1 MPRRWPVDGDRD
13 SDDRLPAGFER
24 IGYDADDGVYTYR
37 APDGSIWKG
46 LSGNR
51 YGELTQVQGA
61 DPVVEVTNVERQ
73 RSPTPPPPPTE
84 PNPTQQKIKR
94 SKTSQM
100 LENSVLRLGNIAR
113 DIRERA
119 KKRREERRKKAELR
133 RQQTINSFLNDGDL
147 NDVGHMEFDKM
158 ENVNWT
164 I

>member
-1 MPRRWPVDGDRD
+1 MPRRWPVDGDG
-13 SDDRLPAGFER
+13 DDRLPAGFKR

-37 APDGSIWKG
+37 GPDGSIWTG

-61 DPVVEVTNVERQ
+61 DPVVADTNAERQ

-100 LENSVLRLGNIAR
+100 LENSVIRLGNIAR
-113 DIRERA
+113 DIKERA
-119 KKRREERRKKAELR
+119 KKRQEERRKKAELR
-133 RQQTINSFLNDGDL
+133 RQQTINSVLNDGP
-147 NDVGHMEFDKM
+147 NP
-158 ENVNWT
+158 N
-164 I
+164 